1 MGAPCLTLPGRNWYN
16 EVFCGGEAIYAIVET
31 GGKQYRVTPGQVVDV
46 DRLDVAEGASIEL
59 DRVLLLG
66 EGDSVTVGTPTVN
79 GARVTATAQGEGR
92 GKKIIVLR
100 YKPKVRYRRKT
111 GHRQA
116 YTRLTIDSIVGPGAG
131 VEPEVEA
138 IRDDE
143 EVSESGA

>member
-1 MGAPCLTLPGRNWYN
+1 MTLPGNNWYN
-16 EVFCGGEAIYAIVET
+16 EMSCGGREIYAIVET
-31 GGKQYRVTPGQVVDV
+31 GGKQYRVSPGQVVDV
-46 DRLDVAEGASIEL
+46 DRLDVAEGASVEL

-66 EGDSVTVGTPTVN
+66 GDGNVTVGTPTVV
-79 GARVTATAQGEGR
+79 GARVLATAQGEGR

-116 YTRLTIDSIVGPGAG
+116 YTRLSIDRILGPGVAMA
-131 VEPEVEA
+131 EPEAEA
-138 IRDDE
+138 SRDDE